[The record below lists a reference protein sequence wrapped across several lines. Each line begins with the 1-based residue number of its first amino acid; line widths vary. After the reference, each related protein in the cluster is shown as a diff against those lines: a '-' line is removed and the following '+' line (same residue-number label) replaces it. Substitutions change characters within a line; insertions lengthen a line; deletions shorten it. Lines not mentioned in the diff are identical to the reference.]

1 MEEYF
6 ELINVSS
13 TNSRYYMLFDPNDE
27 QKHSSFFNAETQSS
41 APLHKKYTF
50 ATVGRVF
57 IARRLGKIV
66 FNSLF
71 QTGCIFL

>member
-41 APLHKKYTF
+41 APLH
-50 ATVGRVF
+50 
-57 IARRLGKIV
+57 
-66 FNSLF
+66 
-71 QTGCIFL
+71 